1 MSTWTIGWLLW
12 GAWFAV
18 EEGWALRTVGTRGTL
33 SYLVWTLGGTRGGPK
48 RGPGPLLRARRI
60 LLAAVMAW
68 LCLHFLTGGAF

>member
-48 RGPGPLLRARRI
+48 RGPGPLLRVRRI